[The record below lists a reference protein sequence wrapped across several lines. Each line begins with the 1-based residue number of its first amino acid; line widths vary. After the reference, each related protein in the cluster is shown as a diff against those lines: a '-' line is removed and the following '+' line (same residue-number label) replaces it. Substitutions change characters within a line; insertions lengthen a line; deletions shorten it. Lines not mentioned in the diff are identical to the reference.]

1 MALAADNF
9 KHEISSL
16 KLFQDASLVLARD
29 AHPWPI
35 SPGGNQERAQ

>member
-1 MALAADNF
+1 MASGAHNF

-16 KLFQDASLVLARD
+16 KLIGDASMMLAPD

-35 SPGGNQERAQ
+35 PPGNEEQAQ

>member
-1 MALAADNF
+1 MAPAADNF

-16 KLFQDASLVLARD
+16 KLIQDASMMLAPD

-35 SPGGNQERAQ
+35 PPGNQEQAQ